1 MLAISLLFWQVIFLQ
16 TTQFGNW
23 TFEAILMLHLYSQ
36 IFVAL
41 FLVFFMGCHVFWR
54 SVQTGRLDVYL
65 TRPLDPR
72 VAFLAEQMRF
82 HGSYRLFINL
92 IVIGAILWILKVEVN
107 LIHFTLTLIVVF
119 TGTLVLTVLAPFNI
133 APGSLIYPKYV
144 EVCVLIC
151 QMVEVPFNGL
161 WGGLING
168 GTYGVI
174 ITAGFTVIRLIRRKK
189 KK

>member
-1 MLAISLLFWQVIFLQ
+1 MSSPADS
-16 TTQFGNW
+16 
-23 TFEAILMLHLYSQ
+23 
-36 IFVAL
+36 
-41 FLVFFMGCHVFWR
+41 FF
-54 SVQTGRLDVYL
+54 DIY
-65 TRPLDPR
+65 
-72 VAFLAEQMRF
+72 
-82 HGSYRLFINL
+82 
-92 IVIGAILWILKVEVN
+92 
-107 LIHFTLTLIVVF
+107 FTLTLIVVF